1 MTEYETLSLFISI
14 IGAVI
19 ALRAIVV
26 SRKTAED
33 QRRIAQRMQ
42 QLEERNLAAT
52 HHGKYSTLLYAVRS
66 DVKASKDRLS
76 EAAWLSMAKLHDLFD
91 SLSNDQGV
99 RPTRHIFDELCE
111 SIYRGFAPHLG
122 RQSGLVLSSRFT
134 AMKYVEEELDTL
146 RKHRLEIE
154 QRADQEA
161 LDLRRIYKKDPN
173 TRLERLV
180 LESAGFQLVLLT
192 LCDRFTEENRD
203 KLLQA
208 ALPPI
213 LEFVAVHDEER
224 PKLVAAQQQ
233 LEQGLGQNELEEF
246 QLRESQVLYAE
257 YMREMAGIET
267 LETLSL
273 SEAKNL
279 GGVRIKFVVGQL
291 LYFGSLLYTMQMCND
306 WNIDT

>member
-14 IGAVI
+14 VGAII

-52 HHGKYSTLLYAVRS
+52 HYGKYSKLLYAVRS

-76 EAAWLSMAKLHDLFD
+76 EAAWQSMARLRDLFD
-91 SLSNDQGV
+91 NLSNDQSV

-111 SIYRGFAPHLG
+111 SLYRGFAPHLG
-122 RQSGLVLSSRFT
+122 RQFAMRLSSRFT
-134 AMKYVEEELDTL
+134 ALKYVEEELDTL
-146 RKHRLEIE
+146 RNHRVEI
-154 QRADQEA
+154 QKRAVHEV
-161 LDLRRIYKKDPN
+161 LDLERVYKKDPDA
-173 TRLERLV
+173 RLERLV
-180 LESAGFQLVLLT
+180 LGSAGFQLGLLT
-192 LCDRFTEENRD
+192 LCDRFTQENRD

-208 ALPPI
+208 ALRPV
-213 LEFVAVHDEER
+213 LDFVAVHDEER
-224 PKLVAAQQQ
+224 PKLIVAQQQ
-233 LEQGLGQNELEEF
+233 LEQGLRQNELEEF
-246 QLRESQVLYAE
+246 KLPESQALYAE
-257 YMREMAGIET
+257 YKREMAGIET

-279 GGVRIKFVVGQL
+279 DGVRIKFVVGLL
-291 LYFGSLLYTMQMCND
+291 LYFGSLLYTMHMCND